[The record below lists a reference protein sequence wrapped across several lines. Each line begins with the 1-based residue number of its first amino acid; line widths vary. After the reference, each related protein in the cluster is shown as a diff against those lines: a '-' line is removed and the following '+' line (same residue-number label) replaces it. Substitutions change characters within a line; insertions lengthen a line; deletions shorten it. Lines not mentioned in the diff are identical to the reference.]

1 MYISKNLLYRLL
13 WLCQYISQILAQAT
27 ILPTATSLG
36 IEQDIPEW
44 SYHENI
50 EKMYTTPIRS
60 LDKHNIL
67 SLQTSLTKMLCAKVL
82 TELNLIFIVYLYS
95 QCLLIFYYVYQTNS
109 TNQTWHL
116 DKTATTED
124 QIKSPSSRPSRG
136 IRPSHPSSLLQTPAP
151 TTQKKPSETTAKG
164 TTGLRSKRCSRA
176 LDQAVA
182 TVMMK

>member
-116 DKTATTED
+116 DKTQRQQRIRSNHLPHDPHVASGHP
-124 QIKSPSSRPSRG
+124 ILPPSSKHLHPQHKRNLQKPLQKELRVCGRRG
-136 IRPSHPSSLLQTPAP
+136 VPVPWTRRRQRL
-151 TTQKKPSETTAKG
+151 
-164 TTGLRSKRCSRA
+164 
-176 LDQAVA
+176 
-182 TVMMK
+182 